1 MGRYLPSSR
10 ELAYPETKKL
20 EGLEGFT
27 VKHILRRYLNL
38 RHCELPWA
46 SAVIIAF
53 SSSYEKRDH
62 SKYYFEHS
70 ELNIGELQGLC
81 KILKKNNFQNFGRR
95 SKGLLPAGWTNNF
108 SQVAFEPFA
117 NPRLQKYCWI
127 FDNWK
132 VTLGQAWSV
141 GFVAARSQRDQNT
154 KLRICSSLRA
164 ELGGQVM
171 RGDIAC
177 DQKPEGPEWGFTVE
191 VTVEDIPILLNQMQC
206 ELTWAGANT
215 ATSTYGLLFL
225 RVPVSSAWARV
236 WHSYAKNLI
245 SMKSEDSLF
254 ANSYCI
260 KKTSVKVLQWYSE
273 GDGFFFFF

>member
-1 MGRYLPSSR
+1 M
-10 ELAYPETKKL
+10 
-20 EGLEGFT
+20 
-27 VKHILRRYLNL
+27 
-38 RHCELPWA
+38 
-46 SAVIIAF
+46 
-53 SSSYEKRDH
+53 
-62 SKYYFEHS
+62 
-70 ELNIGELQGLC
+70 
-81 KILKKNNFQNFGRR
+81 
-95 SKGLLPAGWTNNF
+95 
-108 SQVAFEPFA
+108 AFEPFA

-245 SMKSEDSLF
+245 SMKSEAAFLQTHIVLRKLLWKCCNDILKVTVFSSSFNEQHICMQFIVTIYKGELHRSPCF
-254 ANSYCI
+254 A
-260 KKTSVKVLQWYSE
+260 T
-273 GDGFFFFF
+273 

>member
-1 MGRYLPSSR
+1 MSSK
-10 ELAYPETKKL
+10 AFVKFKK
-20 EGLEGFT
+20 E
-27 VKHILRRYLNL
+27 
-38 RHCELPWA
+38 
-46 SAVIIAF
+46 
-53 SSSYEKRDH
+53 
-62 SKYYFEHS
+62 
-70 ELNIGELQGLC
+70 
-81 KILKKNNFQNFGRR
+81 NNFQNFGRR
-95 SKGLLPAGWTNNF
+95 SKVLLPAGWTNNF

-191 VTVEDIPILLNQMQC
+191 VTVE
-206 ELTWAGANT
+206 ANT

-273 GDGFFFFF
+273 VDGFFFFF